1 MANLLIKWVGMPWAF
16 RALGL
21 AFMAINVWCGYHLK
35 ARVSVSTPGSA
46 PPTKTK
52 QKQRVVDVSLFKDV
66 RYTLF
71 FLAGAI
77 VLFPLFV

>member
-16 RALGL
+16 RTLGL

-35 ARVSVSTPGSA
+35 ARVPTPGST
-46 PPTKTK
+46 PTPRTK
-52 QKQRVVDVSLFKDV
+52 AKQRVIDASLFKDI